1 MFVFVF
7 IIIIIVVIVI
17 VVVGVVRGLT
27 GVGERR
33 QGGGELHLDKQIED
47 GREVAFEATAPS
59 GVVSAASR
67 SAGGDLEDGL
77 EDVRHGDGVF
87 LIIFK
92 EEKRSW

>member
-7 IIIIIVVIVI
+7 IIIIVIIVG
-17 VVVGVVRGLT
+17 VVVGVIRGLA

-33 QGGGELHLDKQIED
+33 QCSGELHLDKQIED
-47 GREVAFEATAPS
+47 RREIPFEATTPS
-59 GVVSAASR
+59 GILAAASR

-92 EEKRSW
+92 EEERSW